1 MPTSLLANESML
13 PASLLNASA
22 LMELDG
28 VLGFFQSTCSFI
40 SSSSDTDGSCM
51 RATRRA
57 ACRIDSPK
65 SRSQWRA
72 SIIRSSR
79 CASVASADVGFASD
93 TMPSELAG
101 MFIALANIAA
111 QLFSI
116 VKCGSILDAASCVTV
131 GDCPSMSL
139 LIML

>member
-13 PASLLNASA
+13 DASLLNASA

-28 VLGFFQSTCSFI
+28 VFGFFQSTCSFI
-40 SSSSDTDGSCM
+40 RSSSDAEGSCSL
-51 RATRRA
+51 ATRRA

-65 SRSQWRA
+65 SRSQCRA
-72 SIIRSSR
+72 SMIRSSR

-101 MFIALANIAA
+101 MFMALANMAA

-116 VKCGSILDAASCVTV
+116 VRCGSMLDAASWVTA
-131 GDCPSMSL
+131 GASPSASL